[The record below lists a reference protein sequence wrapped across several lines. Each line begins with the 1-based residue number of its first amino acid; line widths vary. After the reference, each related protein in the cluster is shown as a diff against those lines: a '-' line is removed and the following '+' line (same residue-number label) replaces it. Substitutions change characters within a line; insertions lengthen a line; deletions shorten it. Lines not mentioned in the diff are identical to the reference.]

1 MAKAA
6 KRVTPPDV
14 ATLTK
19 AQAKVEH
26 KRLTLELESHDKA
39 YYQDDAPKVSDAEYD
54 ALRPRFNAIEARFPE
69 FVTSASPSQKIGAAP
84 SGRFAKVRHA
94 VSMLSLDNAFAEEDV
109 VDFVGRIRRFLKLT
123 DDEEIDF
130 SAEPKIDGLSM
141 SLRYQGGEL
150 VTAATR
156 GDGAEGEDV
165 TANIRTLEHVPKKLK
180 GRNIPE
186 VCEVRGEVYMTKAA
200 FLALNERQKAA
211 GDTIFANPRNS
222 AAGSLRQKDPSIT
235 ASRPLGFFAYAWG
248 EMSEMPEETQ
258 SGMIKWFERCGFKTN
273 PLTKLCHSVEQLIAF
288 HRKIEEARAE
298 LDYDIDGVV
307 YKVDRL
313 DWQERLGFVSRT
325 PRWAI
330 AHKFPAERAMTVLRD
345 IEIQVGRTGSF
356 TPVGKLE
363 PVGVGGVIVQNVT
376 LHNEDYIRG
385 IGGDGEPLREGRD
398 IRINDTVIIQRAGDV
413 IPQIVDVV
421 IEKRPKNAKVFQ
433 FPKKCPCPLHTDVVR
448 EETATGE
455 EGARARCTGEFAC
468 PYQKIEH
475 LKLFASRRAFDIEGL
490 GEKQIEL
497 FFDNGWVKEPAD
509 IFTLPA
515 RNVKIRLEEIEGY
528 GETSVRNLF
537 AAIEERRR
545 ISLERFIFA
554 LGMRHVGETTALA
567 LARGYGSWQAFHD
580 ACLKVAEGDEEAM
593 AEMDALDQIGET
605 VIASIKAYFGESHNR
620 GIVERLTKE
629 VTILDAEK
637 PKSNS
642 AVAGKTVVFT
652 GALELMTRDEAKAK
666 AERLGAKVS
675 GSVSKKTDYVV
686 AGPGAGSK
694 LAEAKKHGVEV
705 LTEAQWLKLVG
716 E

>member
-1 MAKAA
+1 MARAAKA
-6 KRVTPPDV
+6 KTLPDV
-14 ATLTK
+14 ADLTK
-19 AQAKVEH
+19 AQARTEWV
-26 KRLTLELESHDKA
+26 RLAPELEEHDRL
-39 YYQDDAPKVSDAEYD
+39 YYQEDAPKVSDAEYD
-54 ALRPRFNAIEARFPE
+54 ALRQRFNAIEKRFPD
-69 FVTSASPSQKIGAAP
+69 FVSAESPSQKVGAAP
-84 SGRFAKVRHA
+84 SGRFKKVRHA
-94 VSMLSLDNAFAEEDV
+94 VPMLSLDNAFAEEDV
-109 VDFVGRIRRFLKLT
+109 RDFVGRIVRFLKLA
-123 DDEEIDF
+123 DDNIDF

-141 SLRYQGGEL
+141 SLRYEGGEL

-165 TANIRTLEHVPKKLK
+165 TANIRTLEDVPLKLK
-180 GRNIPE
+180 GRNVPD
-186 VCEVRGEVYMTKAA
+186 VCEVRGEVYMTKKA

-248 EMSEMPEETQ
+248 QMSALPEETQ
-258 SGMIKWFERCGFKTN
+258 TGMIRWFERCGFKTN
-273 PLTKLCHSVEQLIAF
+273 PLTKLCHSVDELIAF
-288 HRKIEEARAE
+288 HRSIEEQRAE

-307 YKVDRL
+307 YKVDRI

-376 LHNEDYIRG
+376 LHNEDYIKG
-385 IGGDGEPLREGRD
+385 VGNKGEVLREGRD
-398 IRINDTVIIQRAGDV
+398 IRIGDTVVIQRAGDV
-413 IPQIVDVV
+413 IPQVVDVV
-421 IEKRPKNAKVFQ
+421 IDKRPKGAKEFH

-448 EETATGE
+448 EETAAGE
-455 EGARARCTGEFAC
+455 EGSRARCTGEFAC
-468 PYQKIEH
+468 PYQKIQH
-475 LKLFASRRAFDIEGL
+475 LLLFVSRRAFDIDGL
-490 GEKQIEL
+490 GEKQIEY
-497 FFDNGWVKEPAD
+497 FFEHEWVKEPAD
-509 IFTLPA
+509 IFTLQA
-515 RNVKIRLEEIEGY
+515 RNAKLKLEEIEGY

-537 AAIEERRR
+537 NAIEQRRR
-545 ISLERFIFA
+545 ISLERFIYA

-567 LARGYGSWQAFHD
+567 LARGYGSWDAFHD
-580 ACLKVAEGDEEAM
+580 ACLKVAKGDEEAI
-593 AEMDALDQIGET
+593 AEMDALDQIGDT
-605 VIASIKAYFGESHNR
+605 VIQSISTYFGESHNR
-620 GIVERLTKE
+620 GIVERLTRE

-642 AVAGKTVVFT
+642 AIAGKTVVFT
-652 GALELMTRDEAKAK
+652 GSLEKMTRDEAKAM
-666 AERLGAKVS
+666 AERLGAKAA
-675 GSVSKKTDYVV
+675 GSVSKKTDYLV

-694 LAEAKKHGVEV
+694 LAEAQKHGVTV
-705 LTEAQWLKLVG
+705 LTEDEWLKLVG

>member
-1 MAKAA
+1 MAVKA
-6 KRVTPPDV
+6 KKPVVDV
-14 ATLTK
+14 AKLTK

-26 KRLTLELESHDKA
+26 MRLSLELEAHDKR
-39 YYQDDAPKVSDAEYD
+39 YYQDDAPTVTDAEYD
-54 ALRPRFNAIEARFPE
+54 ALRQRHKAIEKRFAE
-69 FVTSASPSQKIGAAP
+69 FVTSDSPSQKVGAAP
-84 SGRFAKVRHA
+84 SGRFRKVRHA
-94 VSMLSLDNAFAEEDV
+94 VPMLSLDNAFAEQDV
-109 VDFVGRIRRFLKLT
+109 LDFVGRIERFLKLS
-123 DDEEIDF
+123 DDKIDF

-141 SLRYQGGEL
+141 SLRYEGGEL

-165 TANIRTLEHVPKKLK
+165 TANIRTLEDVPQKLK
-180 GRNIPE
+180 GRNVPDI
-186 VCEVRGEVYMTKAA
+186 CEVRGEVYMTKQA

-222 AAGSLRQKDPSIT
+222 AAGSLRQKDPTIT

-248 EMSEMPEETQ
+248 EMSAMPVDTQ
-258 SGMIKWFERCGFKTN
+258 SGMIHWFERCGFKTN
-273 PLTKLCHSVEQLIAF
+273 PLTKVCHSTDQLIAF

-330 AHKFPAERAMTVLRD
+330 AHKFPAERATTVLRD

-363 PVGVGGVIVQNVT
+363 PIGVGGVIVQNVT
-376 LHNEDYIRG
+376 LHNEDYIKG
-385 IGGDGEPLREGRD
+385 IGGDGEQLREGRD
-398 IRINDTVIIQRAGDV
+398 IRIGDTVVVQRAGDV
-413 IPQIVDVV
+413 IPQVVDV
-421 IEKRPKNAKVFQ
+421 IIDKRPKGAKEFH

-455 EGARARCTGEFAC
+455 EGSRARCSGEFAC

-475 LKLFASRRAFDIEGL
+475 LRLFVSRRAFDIDGL
-490 GEKQIEL
+490 GEKQIQF
-497 FFDNGWVKEPAD
+497 FFDEGWVNEPAD
-509 IFTLPA
+509 IFTLPKRNA
-515 RNVKIRLEEIEGY
+515 RLKLEEIEGY

-537 AAIEERRR
+537 ASIEGRRKV
-545 ISLERFIFA
+545 SLERFIYA

-580 ACLKVAEGDEEAM
+580 AGLKAAKGDEETI
-593 AEMDALDQIGET
+593 AEMDALDQIGDT
-605 VIASIKAYFGESHNR
+605 VIKSVAAYFGESHNR
-620 GIVERLTKE
+620 GIVNRLVKE
-629 VTILDAEK
+629 LDAIIDAEK

-642 AVAGKTVVFT
+642 AVSGKTVVFS
-652 GALELMTRDEAKAK
+652 GSLERMTRDEAKAR
-666 AERLGAKVS
+666 AERLGAKAAS
-675 GSVSKKTDYVV
+675 SVSKKTDYLI

-694 LAEAKKHGVEV
+694 LADARKHGVTV
-705 LTEAQWLKLVG
+705 LTEDEWLKLTG